1 MSVTKEVI
9 KQCLINKL
17 CEVAETLEG
26 KVEAYEVK
34 RNYGVMELR
43 RDGTT
48 DLCI

>member
-1 MSVTKEVI
+1 MYLNYAEI
-9 KQCLINKL
+9 FA
-17 CEVAETLEG
+17 ERETLEG

-34 RNYGVMELR
+34 PNFGVMELR